1 MQFKVPQFIDIEDKV
16 FGPLTF
22 KQFAYLAGGAGFG
35 YLAFKLLPIYISIFL
50 GPALVG
56 FALALAFMKYNDKP
70 FVNVV
75 ESFIRYYSR
84 SRLYLWH
91 KQEPAVGNNKKAADA
106 KKLDSPI
113 LTLSNE
119 DKERIRRI
127 SSTNRATM
135 NGSNLSN
142 LSWSLDVI
150 GNQK

>member
-35 YLAFKLLPIYISIFL
+35 YLAFKLLPTFL
-50 GPALVG
+50 AIVIGPAIII
-56 FALALAFMKYNDKP
+56 FALALAFFKYNEKP
-70 FVNVV
+70 FIHMV

-91 KQEPAVGNNKKAADA
+91 KQNPAELPKR
-106 KKLDSPI
+106 SP
-113 LTLSNE
+113 LASP
-119 DKERIRRI
+119 D
-127 SSTNRATM
+127 RATLTE
-135 NGSNLSN
+135 SRLKT

-150 GNQK
+150 DPKK